1 MEDLVEAARHEWRQL
16 MHWHEGGPAIL
27 QEVLASYAEPTRF
40 YHTELHL
47 AEMTM
52 FLAEHRAAF
61 AGYENILFACLYHDV
76 VYDAT
81 KSDNEEQSA
90 ARWRVDAQRLGLGPE
105 QTEQVS
111 ILIMA
116 TKKHQPA
123 NDSFDMQLFLD
134 ADLAVLGSDRF
145 RYRRYLVAIRR
156 EYAHVAENAYRE
168 GRIAVLK
175 KFLTRAQLYFSEC
188 ARERHETQA
197 RKNLEAEIRMLERPD
212 TFIGSF
218 DRNASGFMTYEISEA
233 PPEIFAELK
242 SILREQFG
250 FDTFAEPIEGPDQT
264 VGTCSNGKV
273 TLEWGHDSYSG
284 FHFFSTSEAGAKL
297 VGEIGEYINA
307 QLPQLRFN
315 FYRTYPMFAV
325 V

>member
-16 MHWHEGGPAIL
+16 MHWHDGGPTIL

-61 AGYENILFACLYHDV
+61 TSYENILFACLYHDV

-90 ARWRVDAQRLGLGPE
+90 ARWRVDAQTLGLGPE

-145 RYRRYLVAIRR
+145 RYRRYLIAIRR

-175 KFLTRAQLYFSEC
+175 KFLARAQLYFSEC
-188 ARERHETQA
+188 AR
-197 RKNLEAEIRMLERPD
+197 
-212 TFIGSF
+212 
-218 DRNASGFMTYEISEA
+218 
-233 PPEIFAELK
+233 
-242 SILREQFG
+242 
-250 FDTFAEPIEGPDQT
+250 
-264 VGTCSNGKV
+264 
-273 TLEWGHDSYSG
+273 
-284 FHFFSTSEAGAKL
+284 
-297 VGEIGEYINA
+297 
-307 QLPQLRFN
+307 
-315 FYRTYPMFAV
+315 
-325 V
+325 

>member
-1 MEDLVEAARHEWRQL
+1 MSDLLTAARHEWRQL

-47 AEMTM
+47 AEMTV
-52 FLAEHRAAF
+52 FLAEHRAAL
-61 AGYENILFACLYHDV
+61 ASYENLLFACLYHDA
-76 VYDAT
+76 VYEAT

-105 QTEQVS
+105 QTEQVL

-123 NDSFDMQLFLD
+123 DGSFDMQLFLD

-145 RYRRYLVAIRR
+145 RYRRYLIAIRR

-175 KFLTRAQLYFSEC
+175 KFLTRAQLYFSDY

-242 SILREQFG
+242 PILREKFG

-264 VGTCSNGKV
+264 VGTCSNGTV

-307 QLPQLRFN
+307 QLPQPRFN
-315 FYRTYPMFAV
+315 FYRTYPIFAV